1 MPSKFLSRILPFRQ
15 KKERK
20 LSFEDIEYLEKK
32 TALNREELK
41 DKYDTFVTNHSKG
54 VMSKKSFDSMM
65 KQSYPKAKTRKIS
78 EHVFRMYDTNA
89 DGHVDFK
96 EFIVALE
103 IFRNGSPEENLKQL
117 FRILD
122 IDDDGSIN
130 IREMMDVL
138 RDIHEISKIQN
149 MKTGEDWMQVA
160 NEVFAEMDENGDGVI
175 DEEEFVSACLTQKK
189 FSKTVV
195 LQIIQLLEG

>member
-20 LSFEDIEYLEKK
+20 LSSEDIEYLEKN
-32 TALNREELK
+32 TALNREQLR

-54 VMSKKSFDSMM
+54 IMSKKSFDSMM

-89 DGHVDFK
+89 DGNVDFK

-138 RDIHEISKIQN
+138 KDIHEISKLQN
-149 MKTGEDWMQVA
+149 MKAGEDWMQVA

-175 DEEEFVSACLTQKK
+175 DEDEFISACLTQKK
-189 FSKTVV
+189 FSKSVV
-195 LQIIQLLEG
+195 LQIIKLLEG

>member
-20 LSFEDIEYLEKK
+20 LSFEDIEYLEKN

-89 DGHVDFK
+89 DGNVDFK